1 MSQAPAAR
9 YISPSGDGREPRI
22 AAGNWQRIERD
33 LNGQGFAMIDR
44 LLTPEECAGLAAL
57 FGDDG
62 LFRKHVIMAQ
72 HGYGRGEYKYFA
84 YPLPALVSALRTT
97 AYPHLA
103 QLANRWNAEMNVEIR
118 YPVDH
123 DAFLERCHDAGQV
136 RPTPLLL
143 RYDPGD
149 FNCLHQDIYG
159 DHVFPL
165 QMAILLSEP
174 GREFSGGEF
183 ILTEQRPRM
192 QSRATVVPLR
202 QGDAV
207 IFPVRQ
213 RPTKGARR
221 FYRLNVK
228 HGVSELRAGER
239 FTLGIIFHDA
249 K

>member
-207 IFPVRQ
+207 IFPVRH